1 MIGRLSVLASVKVTL
16 FQKHINR
23 PVSNDQKLKLS
34 KEKSDFLLLPE
45 YFPFYDSSSSPEKL
59 SEKSKI
65 LSDELL
71 RISEYYKGVI
81 IGGAVFRKDDS
92 GKLKLSVPIVQD
104 VVVVDWYDKRE
115 LSPEENPAVSGDS
128 ETIFI
133 MGGVR
138 FGIAAGKEIRNS
150 ERLEEL
156 KSQGVNLLF
165 HIDCI
170 YESDSTH
177 AQDLERYA
185 KLSSQYD
192 IFIARVGGVG
202 SVFGRNRIGR
212 SLLSTP
218 SGVNWKVAES
228 EKDKEVIKT
237 VTINGVNGLF

>member
-1 MIGRLSVLASVKVTL
+1 MIGAGSVLASAKVTL

-45 YFPFYDSSSSPEKL
+45 YFPFYDLSSSPEKL

-71 RISEYYKGVI
+71 QISEYYKGVI
-81 IGGAVFRKDDS
+81 IGGSMFRKDDL
-92 GKLKLSVPIVQD
+92 GKLKISVPIIQD
-104 VVVVDWYDKRE
+104 VVVVDWYDKQE
-115 LSPEENPAVSGDS
+115 LSFEENVATPGDA
-128 ETIFI
+128 EMIFI
-133 MGGVR
+133 MGGFR
-138 FGIAAGKEIRNS
+138 FGIVAGNEIRNS

-165 HIDCI
+165 HIDSI
-170 YESDSTH
+170 SEPNSTH
-177 AQDLERYA
+177 AQDLEHYV

-202 SVFGRNRIGR
+202 AAFGRNCIGR
-212 SLLSTP
+212 SLLSTS

-228 EKDKEVIKT
+228 EKDKEVVKT

>member
-1 MIGRLSVLASVKVTL
+1 MASAKVTL

-45 YFPFYDSSSSPEKL
+45 YFPFYDLSSAPEKL

-71 RISEYYKGVI
+71 QISEYYKGVI
-81 IGGAVFRKDDS
+81 IGGSMFRKDDF
-92 GKLKLSVPIVQD
+92 GKLKISVPIVQD

-115 LSPEENPAVSGDS
+115 LSSEENVASPGDA

-133 MGGVR
+133 MGGFR
-138 FGIAAGKEIRNS
+138 FGVVAGKEIQSS

-156 KSQGVNLLF
+156 KSQNVNLLF

-170 YESDSTH
+170 SEPDFTH

-185 KLSSQYD
+185 KLSAEYG
-192 IFIARVGGVG
+192 IFIARASGVG
-202 SVFGRNRIGR
+202 SALGRAGVGR
-212 SLLSTP
+212 SLLSTS

>member
-1 MIGRLSVLASVKVTL
+1 M
-16 FQKHINR
+16 
-23 PVSNDQKLKLS
+23 
-34 KEKSDFLLLPE
+34 PE
-45 YFPFYDSSSSPEKL
+45 YFPFYDLSSTPEKL

-71 RISEYYKGVI
+71 QISEYYKGVI
-81 IGGAVFRKDDS
+81 IGGSMFRKDGF
-92 GKLKLSVPIVQD
+92 GKLKISVPIIQD

-115 LSPEENPAVSGDS
+115 LSSEENVASPGDA

-133 MGGVR
+133 MGGFR
-138 FGIAAGKEIRNS
+138 FGVVAGKEIRSS

-156 KSQGVNLLF
+156 KSQNVNLLF
-165 HIDCI
+165 HIDSVS
-170 YESDSTH
+170 EPDFTH

-185 KLSSQYD
+185 KLSAEYG
-192 IFIARVGGVG
+192 IFIARVSGVG
-202 SVFGRNRIGR
+202 SSLGRAGVGR
-212 SLLSTP
+212 SLLSTS

>member
-1 MIGRLSVLASVKVTL
+1 MASAKVTL
-16 FQKHINR
+16 FQKQINQ
-23 PVSNDQKLKLS
+23 PVSSDQKSKLS

-45 YFPFYDSSSSPEKL
+45 YFPLYDSSSTPEKL
-59 SEKSKI
+59 ANKSKA

-71 RISEYYKGVI
+71 QISEYYKGVI
-81 IGGAVFRKDDS
+81 IGGSIFRKDDS
-92 GKLKLSVPIVQD
+92 GKLRISVPIVQN

-115 LSPEENPAVSGDS
+115 LSPEEKTAVPGDA

-133 MGGVR
+133 MGGFR
-138 FGIAAGKEIRNS
+138 FGIVAGNEIKNPA
-150 ERLEEL
+150 RLEEL
-156 KSQGVNLLF
+156 KSQNVNLLF
-165 HIDCI
+165 HIDSVL
-170 YESDSTH
+170 ESDSSH

-185 KLSSQYD
+185 KLSSQFD

-202 SVFGRNRIGR
+202 SALGRKGIGR
-212 SLLSTP
+212 SLLSTS

>member
-1 MIGRLSVLASVKVTL
+1 MASAKVTL
-16 FQKHINR
+16 FQKQINQ
-23 PVSNDQKLKLS
+23 PVSSDQKSKLS

-45 YFPFYDSSSSPEKL
+45 YFPLYDSSSTPEKL
-59 SEKSKI
+59 ADKSKA

-71 RISEYYKGVI
+71 QISEYYKGVI
-81 IGGAVFRKDDS
+81 IGGSIFRKDDS
-92 GKLKLSVPIVQD
+92 GKLRISVPIVQN

-115 LSPEENPAVSGDS
+115 LSPEEKKAVPGDA

-133 MGGVR
+133 MGGFR
-138 FGIAAGKEIRNS
+138 FGIVAGNEIKNPA
-150 ERLEEL
+150 RLEEL
-156 KSQGVNLLF
+156 KSQNVNLLF
-165 HIDCI
+165 HIDSVL
-170 YESDSTH
+170 ESDSSH

-185 KLSSQYD
+185 KLSSQFD

-202 SVFGRNRIGR
+202 SALGRKGIGR
-212 SLLSTP
+212 SLLSTS

>member
-1 MIGRLSVLASVKVTL
+1 MASAKVTL
-16 FQKHINR
+16 FQKQINQ
-23 PVSNDQKLKLS
+23 PVSSDQKSKLS

-45 YFPFYDSSSSPEKL
+45 YFPLYDSSSTPEKL
-59 SEKSKI
+59 ADKSKA

-71 RISEYYKGVI
+71 QISEYYKGVI
-81 IGGAVFRKDDS
+81 IGGSIFRKDDS
-92 GKLKLSVPIVQD
+92 GKLRISVPIVQN

-115 LSPEENPAVSGDS
+115 LSPEEKTAVPGDA

-133 MGGVR
+133 MGGFR
-138 FGIAAGKEIRNS
+138 FGIVAGNEIKNPA
-150 ERLEEL
+150 RLEEL
-156 KSQGVNLLF
+156 KSQNVNLLF
-165 HIDCI
+165 HIDSVL
-170 YESDSTH
+170 ESDSSH

-185 KLSSQYD
+185 KLSSQFD

-202 SVFGRNRIGR
+202 SALGRKGIGR
-212 SLLSTP
+212 SLLSTS

>member
-1 MIGRLSVLASVKVTL
+1 MASAKVTL

-45 YFPFYDSSSSPEKL
+45 YFPFYDLSSTPEKL

-71 RISEYYKGVI
+71 QISEYYKGVI
-81 IGGAVFRKDDS
+81 IGGSMFRKDGF
-92 GKLKLSVPIVQD
+92 GKLKISVPIIQD

-115 LSPEENPAVSGDS
+115 LSSEENVASPGDA

-133 MGGVR
+133 MGGFR
-138 FGIAAGKEIRNS
+138 FGVVAGKEIRSS

-156 KSQGVNLLF
+156 KSQNVNLLF
-165 HIDCI
+165 HIDSVS
-170 YESDSTH
+170 EPDFTH

-185 KLSSQYD
+185 KLSAEYG
-192 IFIARVGGVG
+192 IFIARVSGVG
-202 SVFGRNRIGR
+202 SSLGRAGVGR
-212 SLLSTP
+212 SLLSTS

>member
-1 MIGRLSVLASVKVTL
+1 MASAKVTL
-16 FQKHINR
+16 FQKQINQ
-23 PVSNDQKLKLS
+23 PVSSDQKSKLS

-45 YFPFYDSSSSPEKL
+45 YFPLYDSSSTPEKL
-59 SEKSKI
+59 ADKSKF

-71 RISEYYKGVI
+71 QISEYYKGVI
-81 IGGAVFRKDDS
+81 IGGSIFRKDDS
-92 GKLKLSVPIVQD
+92 GKLRISVPIVQN

-115 LSPEENPAVSGDS
+115 LSPEENAAVPGDA

-133 MGGVR
+133 MGGFR
-138 FGIAAGKEIRNS
+138 FGIVAGNEIKNQT
-150 ERLEEL
+150 RLEEL
-156 KSQGVNLLF
+156 KSQNVNLLF
-165 HIDCI
+165 HIDSVL
-170 YESDSTH
+170 ESDSSH

-185 KLSSQYD
+185 KLSSQFD

-202 SVFGRNRIGR
+202 SALGRKGIGR
-212 SLLSTP
+212 SLLSTS